1 MRLLITRHIKSSAEG
16 TIKIVMRIESLGAS
30 GIKAK
35 RTINWEV
42 NRRMVGVKNY
52 PFFFYEIIL
61 ALRIYSLNNSGG

>member
-1 MRLLITRHIKSSAEG
+1 
-16 TIKIVMRIESLGAS
+16 MRIESLGAS

>member
-1 MRLLITRHIKSSAEG
+1 
-16 TIKIVMRIESLGAS
+16 MRIESLGAS

-35 RTINWEV
+35 RTIHWEV
-42 NRRMVGVKNY
+42 NRRMVDVKNY